1 MTLAAITAT
10 STAAKKRAKKA
21 REAKAAAEIESVGM
35 DLKLWNIACVKLTL
49 RENGELMRAL
59 VRAQRAK
66 RPNRDQRLLLA
77 VFTRES
83 AGGKPCKA

>member
-1 MTLAAITAT
+1 MIAAAT
-10 STAAKKRAKKA
+10 STTLARKRAKKA
-21 REAKAAAEIESVGM
+21 KEARAAAACIESIGM

-66 RPNRDQRLLLA
+66 RPNRDQRMLLA
-77 VFTRES
+77 VFTREND
-83 AGGKPCKA
+83 GEGKSWKA